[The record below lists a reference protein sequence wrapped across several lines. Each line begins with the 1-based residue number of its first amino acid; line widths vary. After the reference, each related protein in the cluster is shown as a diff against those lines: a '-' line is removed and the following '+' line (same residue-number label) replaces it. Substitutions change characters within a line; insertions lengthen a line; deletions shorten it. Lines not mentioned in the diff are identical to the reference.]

1 MVEILI
7 LVALVAFIVVATAR
21 FKFSP
26 FLVLLLAA
34 LIGAI
39 AYRIPLA
46 DVVGTATESFGK
58 VIGSIGIVIVLGTII
73 GVILE
78 RSGAAISMAQAII
91 RVLGKRF
98 PTLTMSVIGYIVS
111 IPVFCDS
118 GYVILNSLRR
128 SLARQL
134 QVSPAAMAIA
144 LMTGLFATHGLVP
157 PTPGPIAAAGNLG
170 ATDQLGQI
178 ILWGLLVAAVSA
190 GAGLLWANRFL
201 KRDVPLLP
209 DEDEDRL
216 DAEADEVATTGLPSA
231 FASFAPIL
239 IPILLICLASVAK
252 LPSKPFGEGVFFD
265 IVAFLGAPAVALLL
279 GLAAAFPLLRRATAA
294 ASGDGESRTSQFN
307 SSVEEGIRVAAPIIL
322 ITGAGA
328 AFGGVL
334 GASPLTGVLTDALGG
349 LGWGVWV
356 PFIVAAALKSAQG
369 SSTVALV
376 TTSAMMAPLLG
387 SLGLD
392 SPMGLVLTVLA
403 IGAGGMVV
411 SHANDSF
418 FWVVSRMSR
427 FSVATAYR
435 IQTTATLI
443 QGVAAMLTVWV
454 LSLIL
459 L

>member
-7 LVALVAFIVVATAR
+7 LIVLVAFIVVATAR

-26 FLVLLLAA
+26 FLVLLIAA

-78 RSGAAISMAQAII
+78 RSGAAISMAHAII
-91 RVLGKRF
+91 KVLGTRF
-98 PTLTMSVIGYIVS
+98 PTLTMSLIGYIVS

-128 SLARQL
+128 SLSRQL
-134 QVSPAAMAIA
+134 KVSSAAMAIA

-178 ILWGLLVAAVSA
+178 IGFGLLVAAISA
-190 GAGLLWANRFL
+190 LAGLLWANRFL

-209 DEDEDRL
+209 DEVDEA
-216 DAEADEVATTGLPSA
+216 AETAAEDIDERELPGA

-239 IPILLICLASVAK
+239 IPIVLICLASIAK
-252 LPSKPFGEGVFFD
+252 LPGAPFGEGAILD
-265 IVAFLGAPAVALLL
+265 ILAFLGAPAVALLL
-279 GLAAAFPLLRRATAA
+279 GLAAAFPLLRRSTSGRTA
-294 ASGDGESRTSQFN
+294 QFN
-307 SSVEEGIRVAAPIIL
+307 GSVEEGIRVAAPIIL

-334 GASPLTGVLTDALGG
+334 GASPLTDVLTNALGG

-356 PFIVAAALKSAQG
+356 PFIVAAALKTAQG

-376 TTSAMMAPLLG
+376 TTSAMMAPLLP

-403 IGAGGMVV
+403 IGSGGMVV